1 MYVRKEAGNS
11 DAVAVCI
18 VCGMGT
24 CMTHTIRKEV
34 DVWEGGYRS
43 LPQTSQKRCR
53 ECSALIAAVLSMRE
67 NNGIVIGALCCRRC
81 GTLLLVYFGAGAAAI
96 TLMIANGT
104 KPATSFNIGIGQLG
118 GLADWFAIGMA
129 FAIVIAGVIYALGR
143 VSGAHINPAV
153 TIALFATKR
162 FPAVDTVAYII
173 VQCTGAAIGSFL
185 FFLSAGMNAVTIGG
199 LGATAPFPG
208 IGYGQ
213 AILAEAIGTF
223 VLMLVIMGVALDK
236 RAPQGFAGLIIGL
249 TVAGMITT
257 LGNITGSS
265 LNPAR
270 TFGPYLMDSVLGGA
284 NLWIFLPVY
293 IIGPVLGAVI
303 AALFYDRI
311 AREE

>member
-1 MYVRKEAGNS
+1 MARLS
-11 DAVAVCI
+11 TRCVA
-18 VCGMGT
+18 
-24 CMTHTIRKEV
+24 
-34 DVWEGGYRS
+34 
-43 LPQTSQKRCR
+43 
-53 ECSALIAAVLSMRE
+53 ECV
-67 NNGIVIGALCCRRC
+67 
-81 GTLLLVYFGAGAAAI
+81 GTLLLVYFGAGAAAM
-96 TLMIANGT
+96 TLMIAAGT
-104 KPATSFNIGIGQLG
+104 KPATSFNIGIGELG

-162 FPAVDTVAYII
+162 FPAGETVAYVV
-173 VQCTGAAIGSFL
+173 VQCIGAAIGSFL
-185 FFLSAGMNAVTIGG
+185 FYLTAGMNAVTIGG

-223 VLMLVIMGVALDK
+223 VLMMVIMGVALDK
-236 RAPQGFAGLIIGL
+236 RAPHGFAGLVIGL

-257 LGNITGSS
+257 LGNISGAS

-270 TFGPYLMDSVLGGA
+270 TFGPYLIDSLLGGP

-293 IIGPVLGAVI
+293 IIGPVIGAVV
-303 AALFYDRI
+303 AAFFYDWTT
-311 AREE
+311 RED